1 MKKIFLLSLFLFFSI
16 SLIAFAQVTNLQVNG
31 NSTNFSMASGDE
43 VSWSFDVPNL
53 GDTTFLE
60 FWIDVNNNE
69 IIDSEDVLWV
79 YFNQIDGDPNGQNGP
94 PDMDGI
100 ANGHVSFQQKV
111 GLAPAHY
118 VLSFKNND
126 SVVTIPGSVTP
137 LDNIT
142 FTISGH
148 VAVPSGYSSKNIVL
162 ELSSSSKNGTFWD
175 ALTDVN
181 GDFSIGMDSDTTGNP
196 WRLNIS
202 NGFNFELATVSPQ
215 RINLNIDSSVSKQYV
230 NNNFTISAAAASISG
245 LVKDGDGFPMVG
257 TYVYINNNNG
267 NFQSNANTD
276 YEGKYYIGL
285 SSNDL
290 PLTNLNIGADGDSN
304 TVQFNYNIPSI
315 NYGDSLTQDLY
326 VLKANS
332 VIRGRL
338 TFNGNAAGMT
348 NVFASCADT
357 GYIWTNTNNDGYF
370 VFRVSDKIYNYVIRA
385 GQVPYQYISDSI
397 VVHPGDT
404 TASLNL
410 ILTSTNENE
419 FNIPKVYSLSQ
430 NFPNPFNPTTMISY
444 ELSRSGMVS
453 LKVFNVLGQEV
464 KVLVN
469 KFESAGQY
477 NVQFNASELKSGV
490 YFYQL
495 QAGNYVNTRKM
506 ILLK

>member
-1 MKKIFLLSLFLFFSI
+1 MKKLLIHSLMLGFVFTLS
-16 SLIAFAQVTNLQVNG
+16 AFAQVTNLNVNG
-31 NSTNFSMASGDE
+31 SSTNFSMASGDE
-43 VSWSFDVPNL
+43 VSWSFDVPNP

-94 PDMDGI
+94 PDMDGT

-126 SVVTIPGSVTP
+126 SVVTIPGTVTP

-148 VAVPSGYSSKNIVL
+148 VTVPASYSSKNIVI
-162 ELSSSSKNGTFWD
+162 ELSSSSENGTFWD

-196 WRLNIS
+196 WRLSIS

-215 RINLNIDSSVSKQYV
+215 RINLNIDSSVSKQYA
-230 NNNFTISAAAASISG
+230 NNNFTIASAAASISG
-245 LVKDGDGFPMVG
+245 FVKDGDGFPMVS

-276 YEGKYYIGL
+276 LDGKYYIGL

-290 PLTNLNIGADGDSN
+290 PLTNVNIGADGDSN
-304 TVQFNYNIPSI
+304 TVQFSYNIPSI
-315 NYGDSLTQDLY
+315 NFGDSLTQDLY
-326 VLKANS
+326 VLKVNS

-338 TFNGNAAGMT
+338 TFNGNAPGMT
-348 NVFASCADT
+348 GVTASCVDT
-357 GYIWTNTNNDGYF
+357 GYIWSNTNNEGYF
-370 VFRVSDKIYNYVIRA
+370 EFKVSDKIYNYVISA
-385 GQVPYQYISDSI
+385 GQVPYPYIGDSI

-404 TASLNL
+404 TANLNL
-410 ILTSTNENE
+410 TITSINKTELNV
-419 FNIPKVYSLSQ
+419 PKEYSLSQ
-430 NFPNPFNPTTMISY
+430 NFPNPFNPTTVISF
-444 ELSRSGMVS
+444 ELPHSSKVS
-453 LKVFNVLGQEV
+453 LKVFNIIGQEV
-464 KVLVN
+464 SVLVD
-469 KFESAGQY
+469 KFEEAGNY
-477 NVQFNASELKSGV
+477 NLRFDGSGLESGV
-490 YFYQL
+490 YFYRL
-495 QAGNYVNTRKM
+495 QAGNYTNTGKM